1 MRIKGFNENLQCR
14 GFQFEIGK
22 EYKIDLNG
30 RKMKLCTDTV
40 FHYCDSLEKVH
51 EFYDCLNDKNRFCEI
66 EVLGEEITDGEKCG
80 SNHIKIIREIT
91 GDELD
96 RLKGYIN
103 GNVGLFNSGSYNNGN
118 LNSGHYNSGNCNS
131 GNYNTGNRNSGDSNS
146 GDCNSG
152 NCNSGCKN
160 NGDCNS
166 GDCNSGDWNSG
177 DSNSGDWN
185 SGDCNSGNWNSG
197 DSNSGDYNSGN
208 YNSGYKNS
216 GDWNS
221 CNYSNGV
228 FCNKEDKNIRIFNKP
243 SGMSLAE
250 FRDSKYYRALTSAPF
265 ILTKWMEYSD
275 EERVGGYLKQYSYKE
290 ACQNWWNS
298 LTDENKKIIQEIPNF
313 DKEVFFDITG
323 IDVSVD

>member
-1 MRIKGFNENLQCR
+1 MKIKGFDENLCCR
-14 GFQFEIGK
+14 GMQFEIGK
-22 EYKIDLNG
+22 EYKIDLKG
-30 RKMKLCTDTV
+30 RKMELCTNTV

-51 EFYDCLNDKNRFCEI
+51 EFYNCSNVENRFCEI
-66 EVLGEEITDGEKCG
+66 EVLGEEITDGKKCG
-80 SNHIKIIREIT
+80 SNHIKIVKEIK
-91 GDELD
+91 GKELAK
-96 RLKGYIN
+96 LKGYIG
-103 GNVGLFNSGSYNNGN
+103 GNTGLFNSGYYNSGYKNNGN
-118 LNSGHYNSGNCNS
+118 WNSGNLNIGKC
-131 GNYNTGNRNSGDSNS
+131 NS

-177 DSNSGDWN
+177 CKNNGDCN
-185 SGDCNSGNWNSG
+185 SGDCNSGDWNSG

-250 FRDSKYYRALTSAPF
+250 FRGSKYYRALTSAPF

-323 IDVSVD
+323 IKIRG